1 VTDPFAAPAVIPST
15 FPSLQS
21 FHGRLVLI
29 SPRKIEQVP
38 NKQVPGKM
46 DDRITANISVVDGLG
61 PVPVW
66 ANRVQTGQ
74 FLDGPDFTG
83 VYISQSRVVQQ
94 LTPSIPS
101 GMVLAR
107 VGLYKEGQPQGQGNP
122 WGLVDPTDEDRQ
134 TARNFLANRTVAA
147 SSAPAAAPH
156 TASPVYSPPL
166 APQAQTAPVYAPQP
180 VAQQMP
186 PQAPPTPVQ
195 LPTPGSAPAGVNPF
209 A

>member
-1 VTDPFAAPAVIPST
+1 
-15 FPSLQS
+15 
-21 FHGRLVLI
+21 
-29 SPRKIEQVP
+29 
-38 NKQVPGKM
+38 
-46 DDRITANISVVDGLG
+46 
-61 PVPVW
+61 
-66 ANRVQTGQ
+66 VQTGQ

-94 LTPSIPS
+94 LTPSIPA

-147 SSAPAAAPH
+147 SSAPAAAPQ
-156 TASPVYSPPL
+156 TAPPVYSPPL

-195 LPTPGSAPAGVNPF
+195 LPTPGSAPAGANPF